1 LRIISSKHGYII
13 FVEVINMAKF
23 NQQPNKTSAGT
34 NIQEVRQQNAQSQ
47 SASGS
52 SGQFGTEFASETNA
66 AEVRAQNAQSASG
79 AAGTAGAASSAGAA
93 GSFGTEFASETNAA
107 EVRKQNQQSQARK
120 NQGNG
125 QFGQS

>member
-1 LRIISSKHGYII
+1 
-13 FVEVINMAKF
+13 MAKF

-66 AEVRAQNAQSASG
+66 AEVRAQNARSASG
-79 AAGTAGAASSAGAA
+79 AAGAASSAGAA